1 MPSLYDA
8 VLLIA
13 FGGPI
18 SPEEIHPFLSRVLRG
33 HPVPAQRIEEV
44 VRHYMAVGGRSP
56 LNEITFRQASALE
69 TMLKQRGF
77 LLPVYVGMRNSRP
90 FLRETLDQMTADG
103 VRRALGLILSSHQ
116 TEASWERYQRDVSE
130 AREELGGATPTINFS
145 PGWHAHP
152 LFIQALAEQI
162 RPALERVAA
171 QKRPTTPLIL
181 TAHSVP
187 TAMAAKSP
195 YVEQIQ
201 DTARLIG
208 EHLGHRRCLVAYQ
221 SRSGQPSEP
230 WLEPDIS
237 DVLRSLSTEGAT
249 DVVVAPIGFVC
260 DHVEVL
266 YDLDIEAKRIAQGL
280 GTNFLRANCVND
292 HPTFIRMMAE
302 VIETSAKG

>member
-13 FGGPI
+13 FGGPT
-18 SPEEIHPFLSRVLRG
+18 SPEEIQPFLTRVLRG
-33 HPVPAQRIEEV
+33 HSVPPQRIKEV
-44 VRHYMAVGGRSP
+44 VEHYMAVGGRSP
-56 LNEITFRQASALE
+56 LNELTFRQASALE
-69 TMLKQRGF
+69 KMLNQRGLF
-77 LLPVYVGMRNSRP
+77 LPVYVGMRNSRP
-90 FLRETLDQMTADG
+90 FVRETLDQMTADG
-103 VRRALGLILSSHQ
+103 VRRALGFILSPHQ
-116 TEASWERYQRDVSE
+116 TEASWQRYQKEVSE
-130 AREELGGATPTINFS
+130 AQEELGGATPTVDFS

-152 LFIQALAEQI
+152 FFIQALAEQI
-162 RPALERVAA
+162 RPVLERVAA
-171 QKRPTTPLIL
+171 PKRPTTPIIL

-195 YVEQIQ
+195 YVEQIAE
-201 DTARLIG
+201 TSRLVA

-237 DVLRSLSTEGAT
+237 DILRSLSNEGAT

-266 YDLDIEAKRIAQGL
+266 YDLDIAAKRIAESL
-280 GTNFLRANCVND
+280 GMNFLRASCVND
-292 HPTFIRMMAE
+292 HPAFIQMMAE
-302 VIETSAKG
+302 VIEASAKG

>member
-13 FGGPI
+13 FGGPT
-18 SPEEIHPFLSRVLRG
+18 SPEEIHPFLARVLRG
-33 HPVPAQRIEEV
+33 HSVPPQRIEEI

-56 LNEITFRQASALE
+56 INELTFRQASALE
-69 TMLKQRGF
+69 KMLEQHGLF
-77 LLPVYVGMRNSRP
+77 LPVYVGMRNSSP

-103 VRRALGLILSSHQ
+103 VRRALGFILSPHQ
-116 TEASWERYQRDVSE
+116 TEASWQRYQKDVSE
-130 AREELGGATPTINFS
+130 AQEELGGATPTVDFS
-145 PGWHAHP
+145 RGWHAHP
-152 LFIQALAEQI
+152 CFIEALAEQI

-171 QKRPTTPLIL
+171 QKRPTTPIVL

-195 YVEQIQ
+195 YVEQIVE
-201 DTARLIG
+201 TSRLVA
-208 EHLGHRRCLVAYQ
+208 EHLEHRRWLVAYQ

-237 DVLRSLSTEGAT
+237 DVLRSLSNEDAT

-266 YDLDIEAKRIAQGL
+266 YDLDIAAKRIAEGL
-280 GTNFLRANCVND
+280 GINFLRASCVND

-302 VIETSAKG
+302 VIEASAKG

>member
-13 FGGPI
+13 FGGPT
-18 SPEEIHPFLSRVLRG
+18 SPEEIQPFLTRVLRG
-33 HPVPAQRIEEV
+33 HSVPPQRIKEV
-44 VRHYMAVGGRSP
+44 VEHYMAVGGRSP
-56 LNEITFRQASALE
+56 LNELTFRQASALE
-69 TMLKQRGF
+69 KMLRQRGLF
-77 LLPVYVGMRNSRP
+77 LPVYVGMRNSRP
-90 FLRETLDQMTADG
+90 FVRETLDQMTADG
-103 VRRALGLILSSHQ
+103 VRRALGFILSPHQ
-116 TEASWERYQRDVSE
+116 TEASWQRYQKEVSE
-130 AREELGGATPTINFS
+130 AQEELGGATPTVDFS

-152 LFIQALAEQI
+152 FFIQALAEQI

-171 QKRPTTPLIL
+171 QKRPTTPIIL

-195 YVEQIQ
+195 YVEQIAE
-201 DTARLIG
+201 TSRLVA

-230 WLEPDIS
+230 WLEPDIG
-237 DVLRSLSTEGAT
+237 DVLRSLSNEGAT
-249 DVVVAPIGFVC
+249 DVVIAPIGFVC

-266 YDLDIEAKRIAQGL
+266 YDLDIAAKRIAESL
-280 GTNFLRANCVND
+280 GMNFLRASCVND
-292 HPTFIRMMAE
+292 HPAFIQMMAE